1 MPNCYLTIS
10 IEVISQAKIAF
21 WRPKIQKPQKTKM
34 LFKNL
39 TREIED
45 LILEYSG
52 VNAFWKRR
60 FTNDVLPKIDM
71 RLKWVKPTLF
81 DGLPCVDCYQLA
93 LKTSSAFSECETG
106 IAHGH
111 GETLASWGDFVR
123 IGSRQSMFI
132 SAFAKSGPEVFQHV
146 VCVSML
152 HSRVR
157 LNAELLQTVR

>member
-1 MPNCYLTIS
+1 
-10 IEVISQAKIAF
+10 
-21 WRPKIQKPQKTKM
+21 M

-71 RLKWVKPTLF
+71 RLKWVKPTCN
-81 DGLPCVDCYQLA
+81 GLPCVDCYQLA
-93 LKTSSAFSECETG
+93 LKSSSTFAQCETG
-106 IAHGH
+106 IAHSH
-111 GETLASWGDFVR
+111 GETLASWDDFVR
-123 IGSRQSMFI
+123 IGSQRSIFI
-132 SAFAKSGPEVFQHV
+132 SAFAPSGPEVFQAV
-146 VCVSML
+146 MCEEGVL

-157 LNAELLQTVR
+157 LNAELLQTVC